1 MDDLDRVF
9 HRLVSNIRHRHPEY
23 LTLPFTVQE
32 LYETLIPYRHHRRE
46 LGIETNQDYE
56 IAVTRLLS
64 GERDYL
70 QADPEMRDKLQAEL
84 ASPHAD
90 PGGFREFAGA
100 KVSLAPEA
108 LRRIRAL
115 TVPAGSSAGPAA
127 ESPSGASAASAA
139 GTVGV
144 AGTADSA
151 ASRTTSGSGAS
162 NQGPST
168 ITGANSSPG
177 TAGSTVPA
185 GTTGSGAAFSGTP
198 STGGFSATFPLSPS
212 AAGESARPTP
222 AAISSLLNLSVP
234 EGCAFCGGTL
244 PEGRTVIY
252 CPHCGN
258 NLSVSRCPACG
269 GELEKGWKF
278 CVSCGRSVA

>member
-70 QADPEMRDKLQAEL
+70 QADPEMRDKLQADL

-115 TVPAGSSAGPAA
+115 TVPAGAPGAPGASTTAQAASQSVPEATQSAPVT
-127 ESPSGASAASAA
+127 SGASAPPERA
-139 GTVGV
+139 
-144 AGTADSA
+144 
-151 ASRTTSGSGAS
+151 
-162 NQGPST
+162 
-168 ITGANSSPG
+168 
-177 TAGSTVPA
+177 
-185 GTTGSGAAFSGTP
+185 TGSRAALSAMPTQ
-198 STGGFSATFPLSPS
+198 GGFSANFPLSS
-212 AAGESARPTP
+212 SGAGESARSTP
-222 AAISSLLNLSVP
+222 AAIPLMPNAAVP
-234 EGCAFCGGTL
+234 EGCPFCSGTL

>member
-70 QADPEMRDKLQAEL
+70 MADPEMRDKLEAEL
-84 ASPHAD
+84 ASPHFDTGA
-90 PGGFREFAGA
+90 FREFALA
-100 KVSLAPEA
+100 RVSLAPEA

-115 TVPAGSSAGPAA
+115 TVPTAETAAAAA
-127 ESPSGASAASAA
+127 EGASGAATGASSTSATPAPRSAASEAPPAA
-139 GTVGV
+139 GAV
-144 AGTADSA
+144 A
-151 ASRTTSGSGAS
+151 
-162 NQGPST
+162 
-168 ITGANSSPG
+168 
-177 TAGSTVPA
+177 
-185 GTTGSGAAFSGTP
+185 SGAAVSGSPTP
-198 STGGFSATFPLSPS
+198 AGFSATFPLSSAPS
-212 AAGESARPTP
+212 EP
-222 AAISSLLNLSVP
+222 AAPEPPPAPGEIPSIANMSVP
-234 EGCAFCGGTL
+234 EGCPFCGGTL

-252 CPHCGN
+252 CPNCGN

-278 CVSCGRSVA
+278 CVTCGRTVT

>member
-9 HRLVSNIRHRHPEY
+9 HRLVSNIRHRHSEY

-70 QADPEMRDKLQAEL
+70 LADQSMRDKLQAEL
-84 ASPHAD
+84 ASPHMD
-90 PGGFREFAGA
+90 PGAFREFSES

-115 TVPAGSSAGPAA
+115 TASVEPDTAAGAPPAAEGSERAPTGGAAAATTSPSNSAATQAGAQQQPVAATAAPAGPAITA
-127 ESPSGASAASAA
+127 TFPVTSPPPPSQPSASAAA
-139 GTVGV
+139 
-144 AGTADSA
+144 
-151 ASRTTSGSGAS
+151 
-162 NQGPST
+162 
-168 ITGANSSPG
+168 
-177 TAGSTVPA
+177 
-185 GTTGSGAAFSGTP
+185 
-198 STGGFSATFPLSPS
+198 
-212 AAGESARPTP
+212 P
-222 AAISSLLNLSVP
+222 AALSSLMNSTVP
-234 EGCAFCGGTL
+234 EGCPFCGGTL
-244 PEGRTVIY
+244 PEGRSVIY

-258 NLSVSRCPACG
+258 NLSISRCPACG
-269 GELEKGWKF
+269 SELEKGWKF
-278 CVSCGRSVA
+278 CATCGRAVG

>member
-46 LGIETNQDYE
+46 LGIETSQDYE

-115 TVPAGSSAGPAA
+115 TVPPGATGTPAASTSAQSASQSTSDAKQSAPASEAGSAPPA
-127 ESPSGASAASAA
+127 
-139 GTVGV
+139 
-144 AGTADSA
+144 
-151 ASRTTSGSGAS
+151 
-162 NQGPST
+162 
-168 ITGANSSPG
+168 
-177 TAGSTVPA
+177 
-185 GTTGSGAAFSGTP
+185 GSGAATFPVS
-198 STGGFSATFPLSPS
+198 SAT
-212 AAGESARPTP
+212 AGESARPTP
-222 AAISSLLNLSVP
+222 AAISSMLNAAVP
-234 EGCAFCGGTL
+234 EGCPFCSGTL

-269 GELEKGWKF
+269 GELEQGWKF

>member
-9 HRLVSNIRHRHPEY
+9 HRLVSNIRHRHSEY

-56 IAVTRLLS
+56 IAMSRLLS

-70 QADPEMRDKLQAEL
+70 LADQAMRDKLKAEL
-84 ASPHAD
+84 QSGHGD
-90 PGGFREFAGA
+90 PGAFREFASA

-115 TVPAGSSAGPAA
+115 TASETEDAGAEPAA
-127 ESPSGASAASAA
+127 PAPPAPAINKNFSLSA
-139 GTVGV
+139 
-144 AGTADSA
+144 
-151 ASRTTSGSGAS
+151 
-162 NQGPST
+162 P
-168 ITGANSSPG
+168 P
-177 TAGSTVPA
+177 
-185 GTTGSGAAFSGTP
+185 
-198 STGGFSATFPLSPS
+198 
-212 AAGESARPTP
+212 P
-222 AAISSLLNLSVP
+222 AAPALPAQPVEASKAAPAALSSMMNNTVP
-234 EGCAFCGGTL
+234 EGCRFCGGTL
-244 PEGRTVIY
+244 PEGRPVVY

-269 GELEKGWKF
+269 SELEKGWKF
-278 CVSCGRSVA
+278 CVTCGRGVG

>member
-115 TVPAGSSAGPAA
+115 TVPAGATGTPAA
-127 ESPSGASAASAA
+127 STTAQGAGQSTGDTSAI
-139 GTVGV
+139 
-144 AGTADSA
+144 
-151 ASRTTSGSGAS
+151 GS
-162 NQGPST
+162 
-168 ITGANSSPG
+168 
-177 TAGSTVPA
+177 VLPA
-185 GTTGSGAAFSGTP
+185 GATGSGAAVSATP
-198 STGGFSATFPLSPS
+198 APGGFSATFPLSS
-212 AAGESARPTP
+212 ATAGESARPTP
-222 AAISSLLNLSVP
+222 AAIPSMLNAAVP
-234 EGCAFCGGTL
+234 EGCPFCSGTL

>member
-56 IAVTRLLS
+56 VAVTRLLS

-70 QADPEMRDKLQAEL
+70 QADPAMRDKLQAEL

-115 TVPAGSSAGPAA
+115 TVP
-127 ESPSGASAASAA
+127 SG
-139 GTVGV
+139 GTV
-144 AGTADSA
+144 AAAAPSTSTATAQSTEGNQA
-151 ASRTTSGSGAS
+151 AATAS
-162 NQGPST
+162 NVAAATESAPANVPS
-168 ITGANSSPG
+168 
-177 TAGSTVPA
+177 
-185 GTTGSGAAFSGTP
+185 GTTGSGAAVSATP
-198 STGGFSATFPLSPS
+198 PAGGFSANFPVSS
-212 AAGESARPTP
+212 TGESVRPTP
-222 AAISSLLNLSVP
+222 VAIPTLLNVP
-234 EGCAFCGGTL
+234 EGCPFCGGTL
-244 PEGRTVIY
+244 PEGRTVVY

-258 NLSVSRCPACG
+258 NLSVTRCPACG

-278 CVSCGRSVA
+278 CVSCGRSVSG

>member
-70 QADPEMRDKLQAEL
+70 MSDPEMRDKLEAEL
-84 ASPHAD
+84 ASPHLDTGA
-90 PGGFREFAGA
+90 FREFAGA

-115 TVPAGSSAGPAA
+115 TVPVGEASATLAASQSSDAGSTASSAPAA
-127 ESPSGASAASAA
+127 VGAPPSAAASAA
-139 GTVGV
+139 AVPTGTV
-144 AGTADSA
+144 
-151 ASRTTSGSGAS
+151 
-162 NQGPST
+162 
-168 ITGANSSPG
+168 
-177 TAGSTVPA
+177 
-185 GTTGSGAAFSGTP
+185 GSGAAASGTP
-198 STGGFSATFPLSPS
+198 TPAGFSATFPLSPTPS
-212 AAGESARPTP
+212 GASDAPRPTP
-222 AAISSLLNLSVP
+222 AAISSLMNLSVP
-234 EGCAFCGGTL
+234 EGCPFCGGTL

-252 CPHCGN
+252 CPNCGN

-278 CVSCGRSVA
+278 CVTCGRSVT

>member
-9 HRLVSNIRHRHPEY
+9 HRLVSNIRHRHSEY

-56 IAVTRLLS
+56 IAMTRLLS

-70 QADPEMRDKLQAEL
+70 LTDQSMRDKLQAEM
-84 ASPHAD
+84 ASPHMD
-90 PGGFREFAGA
+90 PGAFREFSDS

-115 TVPAGSSAGPAA
+115 TASADPALAAAAGASSSAPAA
-127 ESPSGASAASAA
+127 DASTAASAA
-139 GTVGV
+139 PPI
-144 AGTADSA
+144 
-151 ASRTTSGSGAS
+151 AS
-162 NQGPST
+162 PSPPPV
-168 ITGANSSPG
+168 N
-177 TAGSTVPA
+177 
-185 GTTGSGAAFSGTP
+185 
-198 STGGFSATFPLSPS
+198 ATFPIASP
-212 AAGESARPTP
+212 AQAP
-222 AAISSLLNLSVP
+222 AAPPPPANAAAPAALSSLMNAPVP
-234 EGCAFCGGTL
+234 EGCRFCGGTL
-244 PEGRTVIY
+244 PEGRNVIY

-269 GELEKGWKF
+269 SELEKGWKF
-278 CVSCGRSVA
+278 CATCGRGVG

>member
-56 IAVTRLLS
+56 VAVTRLLS

-100 KVSLAPEA
+100 RVSLAPEA

-115 TVPAGSSAGPAA
+115 TVPSGGTITSTAA
-127 ESPSGASAASAA
+127 SASAATAPPAEENQAPPPPPAA
-139 GTVGV
+139 
-144 AGTADSA
+144 APEATATSQ
-151 ASRTTSGSGAS
+151 ASEA
-162 NQGPST
+162 
-168 ITGANSSPG
+168 SSP
-177 TAGSTVPA
+177 AST
-185 GTTGSGAAFSGTP
+185 TTPVAI
-198 STGGFSATFPLSPS
+198 
-212 AAGESARPTP
+212 PTV
-222 AAISSLLNLSVP
+222 LNVP
-234 EGCAFCGGTL
+234 EGCPFCAGTL
-244 PEGRTVIY
+244 PEGRTVLY

-258 NLSVSRCPACG
+258 NLSVTRCPACG

-278 CVSCGRSVA
+278 CITCGRSVS